1 MVEHPRAALVV
12 EDNMIIAMEAE
23 ELLRDLG
30 YEDCHVCGSV
40 RSALRILADHTV
52 SFALLD
58 INLGNETSEEI
69 AASLR
74 ASGIPF
80 VFASGY
86 DEFPEL
92 ADALKGVPVITKPYT
107 SKDIAAAIAGLAV

>member
-1 MVEHPRAALVV
+1 
-12 EDNMIIAMEAE
+12 MIIAMEAE

-30 YEDCHVCGSV
+30 YDDCHVCGSV
-40 RSALRILADHTV
+40 RSALQIMADHPI

-58 INLGNETSEEI
+58 IDLGDETSEEI
-69 AASLR
+69 AATLR

-80 VFASGY
+80 IFASGY

-92 ADALKGVPVITKPYT
+92 AEDLISVPVIAKPYT
-107 SKDIAAAIAGLAV
+107 SRDIAAAIAGLGIQ